1 MKERSDQFFLEFEGL
16 RLYPEEQILVRLQDN
31 QKYDLRKKVCEFLV
45 ALLRKPNQ
53 LVTYQELRDQ
63 VWPEVRDVEAAK
75 GTMRE
80 TKRSLNQLLGD
91 ITKRPKALIDTV
103 SGKGYKLNGHVISSL
118 DDAWSVSN
126 SLTPTIIPAPPS
138 VHKVPLA
145 QILLASTA
153 YGLMYVDA
161 LLLEIAFQWN
171 NYGEKALWF
180 SPLVFGW
187 VSVTSITALLL
198 DWRLTQQG
206 KSSGLVLSTGI
217 VVLSAGVVY
226 VSLLPFLPNGPIT
239 QTSLH
244 ASTAQA
250 AYLKNIGLYFVPLT
264 IAFLLIPFHTISVL
278 RREVRFGSCEKIVD
292 AFSHPRRVASG
303 IGLLISAR
311 LLGLVLLAAAITSL
325 ALTYRLFDN
334 LKAGPYLNLFS
345 ILAIVRL
352 LLYFGFGAECLIWYS
367 LSLSDIRRQCDT
379 TLNPRTNSPDVKLP
393 ISVIANE
400 R

>member
-16 RLYPEEQILVRLQDN
+16 RLYPEEQILVRLHDN
-31 QKYDLRKKVCEFLV
+31 QRYDLRKKVCEFLV
-45 ALLRKPNQ
+45 ALLRKPNE

-80 TKRSLNQLLGD
+80 TKRSLDQLLAD
-91 ITKRPKALIDTV
+91 ITKRPGGLIDTV
-103 SGKGYKLNGHVISSL
+103 SGKGYKLNARVLSSL
-118 DDAWSVSN
+118 DDAAPISN
-126 SLTPTIIPAPPS
+126 TLTPTIIPAPPS
-138 VHKVPLA
+138 VHKVPLT
-145 QILLASTA
+145 QILLASTV

-187 VSVTSITALLL
+187 VSVTAITALLL

-217 VVLSAGVVY
+217 VALSAGAVY
-226 VSLLPFLPNGPIT
+226 VGLFPFLPNRPIT
-239 QTSLH
+239 ETTLQ

-250 AYLKNIGLYFVPLT
+250 AYLKNVGFYFLPLA
-264 IAFLLIPFHTISVL
+264 IAFLLIPLHTISVL
-278 RREVRFGSCEKIVD
+278 RREARFGNCERIVE
-292 AFSHPRRVASG
+292 ALSHPKPVASG
-303 IGLLISAR
+303 IGLLISVR

-325 ALTYRLFDN
+325 ALTLRLFDN
-334 LKAGPYLNLFS
+334 LEVSPYLNLFS

-352 LLYFGFGAECLIWYS
+352 ILYFGFGAECLVWYS
-367 LSLSDIRRQCDT
+367 LSLSDIRRQCERI
-379 TLNPRTNSPDVKLP
+379 LNP
-393 ISVIANE
+393 
-400 R
+400 

>member
-1 MKERSDQFFLEFEGL
+1 MKERSDQFFFEFEGV
-16 RLYPEEQILVRLQDN
+16 RLYPEEQILVRLRDN

-45 ALLRKPNQ
+45 ALLLKSNE
-53 LVTYQELRDQ
+53 LVSYQELRDQ

-75 GTMRE
+75 GRMRE
-80 TKRSLNQLLGD
+80 TKRSLDQLLGD
-91 ITKRPKALIDTV
+91 ITKRPRTLIDTV
-103 SGKGYKLNGHVISSL
+103 SGKGYKFNGHVISSL
-118 DDAWSVSN
+118 NHAGTVSN
-126 SLTPTIIPAPPS
+126 SSTPTISPAPPS
-138 VHKVPLA
+138 VQKVPLV
-145 QILLASTA
+145 QILLASTV

-180 SPLVFGW
+180 SPFVFGW

-206 KSSGLVLSTGI
+206 KSSGLVLSIGI
-217 VVLSAGVVY
+217 VALSAVVVY

-239 QTSLH
+239 QSLLRT
-244 ASTAQA
+244 STAQA

-264 IAFLLIPFHTISVL
+264 IAFLLIPFHTIAVL
-278 RREVRFGSCEKIVD
+278 RREVRLGSCDRIVD
-292 AFSHPRRVASG
+292 AFSHPNRVASG
-303 IGLLISAR
+303 IGLLISVR

-334 LKAGPYLNLFS
+334 LEVSPYLNLFS

-352 LLYFGFGAECLIWYS
+352 LLYFGFGAECLVWYS
-367 LSLSDIRRQCDT
+367 LSLSDIRRRCDDLKPT
-379 TLNPRTNSPDVKLP
+379 
-393 ISVIANE
+393 I
-400 R
+400 